1 MIIKK
6 ENSIFYNA
14 KRTIRELTIR
24 EIKKDEIIDYIYKGS
39 LFSAKREAT
48 KKRRYK
54 DSELQIIDKKHFR
67 NIVTSKKYKD
77 WADTVQIE
85 EYDYDE
91 LDKLT

>member
-1 MIIKK
+1 MKLQI
-6 ENSIFYNA
+6 
-14 KRTIRELTIR
+14 
-24 EIKKDEIIDYIYKGS
+24 IYKRS

-48 KKRRYK
+48 KKQRYK

>member
-48 KKRRYK
+48 KKWRYK

-77 WADTVQIE
+77 WVDTVQIE
-85 EYDYDE
+85 EYDYDKF
-91 LDKLT
+91 D